1 MIQRHIL
8 IQVAVAAVLTIPAAA
23 LAAERAGQQV
33 VEEVCAVCHASG
45 REGAPAIGDHSAW
58 AGRAERGLSSL
69 TDSALNGVRRMP
81 PHGGKLSLSDLEI
94 RRAITYMV
102 NRSGGHWVEPADPAH
117 PPAGRTGASIVR
129 AQCMK
134 CHAEGL
140 QGAPRLGDKDAW
152 IQRARGGFD
161 ALLRSAIQGH
171 GGMPARGG
179 MADLTD
185 AEMGA
190 AIRYMFQES
199 VRGEP
204 RLAERGGEQVVKQR
218 CASCHERGN
227 YGAPRIGDAGAWK
240 ARATGG
246 LDALVR
252 SATHGHGAMPSRG
265 GMAGLSDDEMRS
277 AVAWLAGLGAP

>member
-8 IQVAVAAVLTIPAAA
+8 IRVAVAVALSVPAAG
-23 LAAERAGQQV
+23 LAAERTGQQV
-33 VEEVCAVCHASG
+33 VEEVCAVCHAGG
-45 REGAPAIGDHSAW
+45 RDGAPAIGDHRAW
-58 AGRAERGLSSL
+58 AERAERGLSSL
-69 TDSALNGVRRMP
+69 TDSALHGVRRMP

-94 RRAITYMV
+94 RRAIAYMV
-102 NRSGGHWVEPADPAH
+102 NRSGGHWVEPLDPAR
-117 PPAGRTGASIVR
+117 PPTRRTGAAIVR
-129 AQCMK
+129 VQCMK

-140 QGAPRLGDKDAW
+140 QGAPRVGDKDAW

-161 ALLRSAIQGH
+161 NLLRSAIKGH

-185 AEMGA
+185 AEMRA
-190 AIRYMFQES
+190 AIGYMFQAS

-204 RLAERGGEQVVKQR
+204 RVAELDGEQVVKQR
-218 CASCHERGN
+218 CASCHEHGN

-252 SATHGHGAMPSRG
+252 SATHGHGGMPSRG
-265 GMAGLSDDEMRS
+265 GMAGLTDDEMRS
-277 AVAWLAGLGAP
+277 AVAWLAGHGAP